1 MYNQIYV
8 EDECIYACPFLTD
21 CPLYR
26 KKKEILYFNTLTKK
40 IKKKKFNW
48 LISKEGKT
56 ITIMIK

>member
-1 MYNQIYV
+1 MYYRNYMYMYNQIYV

-40 IKKKKFNW
+40 I
-48 LISKEGKT
+48 ICY
-56 ITIMIK
+56 

>member
-40 IKKKKFNW
+40 IKKKKN
-48 LISKEGKT
+48 LIG
-56 ITIMIK
+56 